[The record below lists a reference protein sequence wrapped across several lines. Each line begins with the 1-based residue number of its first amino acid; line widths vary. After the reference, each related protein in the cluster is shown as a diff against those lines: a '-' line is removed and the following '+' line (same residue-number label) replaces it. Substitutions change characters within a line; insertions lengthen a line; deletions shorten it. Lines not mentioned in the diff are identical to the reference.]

1 MSDTEERTPLR
12 SYMPIIKKV
21 YGITQKLSS
30 LTLPPSVIN
39 SFNKIGIGFDNSELV
54 VDGCS
59 KYYVIFQNGVKEI
72 SFNAKTMDDM
82 KVFSTL
88 TPEEELI
95 VQTKK
100 INPTTIICR
109 IEPKSKLQT
118 SIDSI
123 LTSLTPEQRKRP
135 GFSLE
140 MLMNKRFLK
149 RYIVIP
155 ELIDKKQP
163 AFRLLRLSPEIQTKI
178 PTILTNIAKIICL
191 NRNFEI
197 TTTAYLICALNCT
210 FNQTY
215 FKDPHQKDQ
224 LIGTCFNY
232 FMENIEDSASV
243 AIILLYVVA
252 RNSMFNKIDFFTEFF
267 RIAPAFSN
275 MSLENMHLLVNSF
288 TANEIAIEASA
299 EFVYRAIKQ
308 SVADIEDKETRA
320 TQFIEKLAAFV
331 EKSETL
337 LKGSTFAQKIK
348 ELINLDNTL
357 SGKKGLFEFL
367 LLCNTSSCEIKE
379 SEKKENSVLQDLDR
393 AGDELESK
401 QHCERDGEKSAVI
414 REGENVTAVIAEKR
428 GNGIL
433 QNVMGAIGEEF
444 EPKHKKARQC

>member
-1 MSDTEERTPLR
+1 M
-12 SYMPIIKKV
+12 
-21 YGITQKLSS
+21 
-30 LTLPPSVIN
+30 
-39 SFNKIGIGFDNSELV
+39 
-54 VDGCS
+54 
-59 KYYVIFQNGVKEI
+59 
-72 SFNAKTMDDM
+72 
-82 KVFSTL
+82 
-88 TPEEELI
+88 
-95 VQTKK
+95 
-100 INPTTIICR
+100 
-109 IEPKSKLQT
+109 QT

-140 MLMNKRFLK
+140 MLINKRFLK

-178 PTILTNIAKIICL
+178 PATLTNIAEIICL
-191 NRNFEI
+191 NRNIGI

-215 FKDPHQKDQ
+215 SKNPSYQKDQ

-232 FMENIEDSASV
+232 FMENIEDSVSV
-243 AIILLYVVA
+243 ARILLYVVA

-267 RIAPAFSN
+267 RIALVFSN
-275 MSLENMHLLVNSF
+275 MSLENMHLLVNAL

-308 SVADIEDKETRA
+308 SVADIEDKETKA

-348 ELINLDNTL
+348 ELVNLDNTL
-357 SGKKGLFEFL
+357 SGKKVYLNFYYYVIHL
-367 LLCNTSSCEIKE
+367 LVKLKNKM
-379 SEKKENSVLQDLDR
+379 KKKIVSY
-393 AGDELESK
+393 K
-401 QHCERDGEKSAVI
+401 
-414 REGENVTAVIAEKR
+414 
-428 GNGIL
+428 IL
-433 QNVMGAIGEEF
+433 IEPVMN
-444 EPKHKKARQC
+444 